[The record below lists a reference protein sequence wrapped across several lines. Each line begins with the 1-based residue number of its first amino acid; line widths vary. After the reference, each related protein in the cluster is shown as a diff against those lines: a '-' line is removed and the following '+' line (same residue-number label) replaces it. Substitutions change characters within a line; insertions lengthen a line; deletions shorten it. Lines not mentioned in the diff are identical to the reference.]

1 MGNINA
7 PAWCHTAGR
16 SVVGMGRRLPLSLFE
31 APGSSEAN
39 PRALPAGTQEGDEL
53 SALRERARAM
63 EVLYTL
69 STSSERCDDLETLLS
84 GALGQLMRATGA
96 AAGVVRRMDGEGTLR
111 LVAALGVGE
120 EYPENDCGVRPEDCA
135 CGEAALR
142 GCLISNP
149 RMRGCRHMHYQRP
162 LGRED
167 LHLLA
172 VPLTADD
179 RRLGVFSLF
188 LEPRMLQQWQ
198 QLNLHR
204 MLEMAGEHLGLAMAR
219 IMRDS
224 EARLQSVEQERSQL
238 THELHDC
245 LAQRLAAL
253 GLEVRSLEATHGGG
267 RASAGLRA
275 GLRHVRRGLD
285 QANGE
290 LRQLMGQFRI
300 ALEGGGLEPALKRL
314 VHRFQRD
321 SGIRVLLRY
330 DWPRGRLSP
339 DQEFQVLRIVQEA
352 LNNVRNHSGA
362 RHVQVAAHRIGCDL
376 ELVVEDDGRGFA
388 DPRPERSEDEGG
400 HHLGL
405 GVMRDRAH
413 GIGGRLSVQSEPGE
427 GVRVSVFLPNC
438 GHCPSGTGG
447 RQCGS

>member
-1 MGNINA
+1 MGNVNA
-7 PAWCHTAGR
+7 PAWFHTADR
-16 SVVGMGRRLPLSLFE
+16 SVVRTGKRPPVSLLE
-31 APGSSEAN
+31 VPAESNAVP
-39 PRALPAGTQEGDEL
+39 PHDRAGPENDEIV
-53 SALRERARAM
+53 ALRERARAM

-84 GALGQLMRATGA
+84 GALEQLMRATGA
-96 AAGVVRRMDGEGTLR
+96 TAGVVRRMDAEGTLR
-111 LVAALGVGE
+111 LVAARGVGDD
-120 EYPENDCGVRPEDCA
+120 YPENDCGVRPEDCA

-149 RMRGCRHMHYQRP
+149 GMKGCRHKRYQRP
-162 LGRED
+162 LGHED

-188 LEPRMLQQWQ
+188 LEPVMLQQWQ

-204 MLEMAGEHLGLAMAR
+204 MLQMAGEHLGLAMER
-219 IMRDS
+219 IRRES
-224 EARLQSVEQERSQL
+224 EARLQSLEQERSQI

-253 GLEVRSLEATHGGG
+253 GLEVRNLEASHGGG
-267 RASAGLRA
+267 RAPGGLRA

-285 QANGE
+285 QAYGE

-321 SGIRVLLRY
+321 SGIRVLLSH

-362 RHVQVAAHRIGCDL
+362 RHVQVALHRIGCDM

-388 DPRPERSEDEGG
+388 DSPPDHRDGDDG

-405 GVMRDRAH
+405 GVMRDRADA
-413 GIGGRLSVQSEPGE
+413 IGGHLEIQSELGE
-427 GVRVSVFLPNC
+427 GTRIAVYLPSC
-438 GHCPSGTGG
+438 GRCPG
-447 RQCGS
+447 REERC